1 MQHFG
6 VCTEPE
12 KHLFAGQFAAIR
24 RDPVESFLLL
34 TGLAKAAR
42 FGPPLPKQ
50 PVEIGHFMAIRSGE
64 GFFLRCC
71 RPNLREIKFTSQVSR
86 HKSQSPTFEG
96 LLMTLPIGAYG
107 LLVGLFGL
115 IAIGSG
121 IWLVAHA
128 RDVARLD
135 SDVVAGR
142 ARRPPASR
150 GMTRAVLIIA
160 IFSTIAAL
168 VTFALVATRAVD
180 SDDTRTDSHAQR
192 P

>member
-1 MQHFG
+1 M
-6 VCTEPE
+6 
-12 KHLFAGQFAAIR
+12 AAN
-24 RDPVESFLLL
+24 
-34 TGLAKAAR
+34 
-42 FGPPLPKQ
+42 
-50 PVEIGHFMAIRSGE
+50 
-64 GFFLRCC
+64 CC
-71 RPNLREIKFTSQVSR
+71 YPNLSEIKYSCVAWG
-86 HKSQSPTFEG
+86 HEAQSSTLEV
-96 LLMTLPIGAYG
+96 LVMTLPIGAYG

-150 GMTRAVLIIA
+150 GKTRAVLIIA
-160 IFSTIAAL
+160 IVSTIAAL
-168 VTFALVATRAVD
+168 GTFALVATRADD
-180 SDDTRTDSHAQR
+180 SDDTRTNAHAQR